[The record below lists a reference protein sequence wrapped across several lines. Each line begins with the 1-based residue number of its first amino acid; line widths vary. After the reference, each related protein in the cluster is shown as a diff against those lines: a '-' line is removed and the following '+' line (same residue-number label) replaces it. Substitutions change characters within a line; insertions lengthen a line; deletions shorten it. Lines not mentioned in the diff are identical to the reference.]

1 MPSTSGK
8 TIYRNK
14 QQTIST
20 TPLGSSGVARNLEP
34 TPTFNLPIDPG
45 TWPAIRAQLVRDIE
59 SMTRTVTA
67 GDREFGLYGN
77 NAVNLSS
84 VQHQG
89 QITVTHQA
97 NQQPQQ
103 TTTTTRQRRPMSAAA
118 RRKLSAKLK
127 ERWAQKRRVT
137 NRGAKAMTAG
147 GGGPSSQ

>member
-77 NAVNLSS
+77 NAVNISS

-89 QITVTHQA
+89 QITVTHQG

-103 TTTTTRQRRPMSAAA
+103 TTTTRQRQPMSAAA